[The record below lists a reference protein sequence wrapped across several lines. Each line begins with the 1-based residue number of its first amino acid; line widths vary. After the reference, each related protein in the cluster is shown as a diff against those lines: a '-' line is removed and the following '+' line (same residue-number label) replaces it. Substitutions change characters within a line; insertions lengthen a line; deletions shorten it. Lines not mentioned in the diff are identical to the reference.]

1 MAKIIKTIAMLSLIF
16 FVLSLLLYRVLT
28 LPVLLSLCI
37 TLGTVSYHFW
47 MRLAVGHLYDRFMQ
61 NKADLSRGCWQLRP
75 WEKKLYKKLGV
86 KKWKAKMPS
95 YDPGLFS
102 PDTHSWEEIAQAM
115 CQAELVHL
123 SIIPLSF
130 LPLLAA
136 IFLGSFP
143 VFFITS
149 LCAAAFDALFVIM
162 QRYNR
167 PRIMRLVEKQ
177 KQRL

>member
-1 MAKIIKTIAMLSLIF
+1 MARIMKIIAMLSLLF
-16 FVLSLLLYRVLT
+16 FILSLIVYREFP
-28 LPVLLSLCI
+28 LPALLSLCI

-47 MRLAVGHLYDRFMQ
+47 MRLGVGHFYDRFMQ
-61 NKADLSRGCWQLRP
+61 NKADLSRNYWQLRP
-75 WEKKLYKKLGV
+75 WEKKLYKKLEV
-86 KKWKAKMPS
+86 KKWKGKMPS

-102 PDTHSWEEIAQAM
+102 PDAHSWEQIAQAM

-149 LCAAAFDALFVIM
+149 LCAAAFDALFVVM

-167 PRIMRLVEKQ
+167 PRIMRLVEKN
-177 KQRL
+177 R